1 MKPKICVVTGTRA
14 EYGLLK
20 WVMKGIKENKGLNL
34 QIIVTGMHL
43 SPEFGLT
50 FNEIEEDGFLINKKV
65 EILTSSDTAV
75 GITKS
80 IGLGLIGFSEAF
92 EELNPD
98 IVMLLGDRFEIFAA
112 ASAALVACIPICH
125 IHGGEKTEGAFD
137 EAMRHSITKMSQF
150 HFVAAEDYRKRVIQL
165 GEQPERVFCVGGLG
179 IDHISRIKLLSR
191 DELEESLN
199 FKFGKKN
206 LLVTFHPVTLEL
218 NQTTKQINELLQ
230 ALAELTDTHLIL
242 TMPNA
247 DTESRSIFKL
257 MHEFQSQHEHAKVF
271 TSLGQVRYLSCISH
285 VDGVIGNSS
294 SGLMEVPSFK
304 KGTVNIG
311 DRQRGRLQAESV
323 INCIAKKEE
332 IYNAINELY
341 TPNFIEKV
349 KNCVNPYGKPGA
361 SDKIIE
367 KLTRIASTANTKK
380 AFFDLEC

>member
-20 WVMKGIKENKGLNL
+20 WVMKGINENKGLNL
-34 QIIVTGMHL
+34 QVIVTGMHL

-50 FNEIEEDGFLINKKV
+50 FNEIEEDGFLINRKV
-65 EILTSSDTAV
+65 EMLTSSDTAV

-92 EELNPD
+92 DELSPD
-98 IVMLLGDRFEIFAA
+98 IVILLGDRFEMFAA

-137 EAMRHSITKMSQF
+137 DAMRHSITKMSQF
-150 HFVAAEDYRKRVIQL
+150 HFVAAEDYRKRVIQM

-218 NQTTKQINELLQ
+218 NQTSEQINELLQ
-230 ALAELTDTHLIL
+230 ALAELSDTHLII

-257 MHEFQSQHEHAKVF
+257 LHEFQNQHENAKVF
-271 TSLGQVRYLSCISH
+271 TSLGQLRYLSCISH
-285 VDGVIGNSS
+285 VDGVVGNSS

-311 DRQRGRLQAESV
+311 DRQRGRLQTESV

-332 IYNAINELY
+332 IRDAINYLY
-341 TPNFIEKV
+341 NPDFIKKL
-349 KNCVNPYGKPGA
+349 KNCINPYGKPGA
-361 SDKIIE
+361 SDRIIE
-367 KLTRIASTANTKK
+367 QLIKIVLQRDTKK
-380 AFFDLEC
+380 KFFDLEF